1 MIQVIGAGLAGC
13 EAAWQIAQAGE
24 RVVLREMKPQRF
36 SPAHKSPLFAELV
49 CSNSLKARR
58 LDSAAGLLKEEMRRM
73 GSLLVACA
81 EQCAVPA
88 GGALAVDRDLFAA
101 AVTEKIRSHAN
112 IEVVDGEVT
121 ELPAEGPAV
130 IATGPLTSETLAEKI
145 SALCGGSLSF
155 FDAAA
160 PIVTADSLNREKIFA
175 ASRYG
180 REEAGAENKRKR
192 ADRS

>member
-121 ELPAEGPAV
+121 ELPAEGP
-130 IATGPLTSETLAEKI
+130 PLLRPAH
-145 SALCGGSLSF
+145 
-155 FDAAA
+155 
-160 PIVTADSLNREKIFA
+160 
-175 ASRYG
+175 
-180 REEAGAENKRKR
+180 
-192 ADRS
+192 